1 MTAAVVWPR
10 SDIGGEGIVGFVDG
24 STVPEEAI
32 RERCAALMPVYMV
45 PRRVIL
51 LDEMPL
57 NTSGKIDKVALVK
70 HLEAEG
76 T

>member
-1 MTAAVVWPR
+1 
-10 SDIGGEGIVGFVDG
+10 
-24 STVPEEAI
+24 
-32 RERCAALMPVYMV
+32 MPVYMV